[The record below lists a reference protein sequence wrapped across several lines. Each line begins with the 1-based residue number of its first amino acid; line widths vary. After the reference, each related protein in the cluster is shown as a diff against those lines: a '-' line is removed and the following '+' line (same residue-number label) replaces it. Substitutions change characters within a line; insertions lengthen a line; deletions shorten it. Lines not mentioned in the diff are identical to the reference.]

1 MKDMGRFDEP
11 LLAAALEQILGY
23 RPPVESQA
31 TPPARRRSALPTL
44 TEEEEAQAI
53 RQLRPISSPSTY
65 YRRQGFILP
74 EENR

>member
-23 RPPVESQA
+23 RPPVDSLA
-31 TPPARRRSALPTL
+31 AAPARRRSALL

-53 RQLRPISSPSTY
+53 RRLRPISTPSTY
-65 YRRQGFILP
+65 YHRQGFILP
-74 EENR
+74 EESR